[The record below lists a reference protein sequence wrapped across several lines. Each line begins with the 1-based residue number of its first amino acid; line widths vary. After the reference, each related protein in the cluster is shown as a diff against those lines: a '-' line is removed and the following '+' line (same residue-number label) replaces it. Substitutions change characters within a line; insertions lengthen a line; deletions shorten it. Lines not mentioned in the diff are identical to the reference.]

1 MTVRITIESTEP
13 EPAAWALARETV
25 RNADE
30 LSKRPAALWNASTRI
45 KDEAFDF
52 LVDALVGMRLDGATE
67 EECDGLCRFVFAIIE
82 RTQKA
87 ARRHLEETESYR
99 IDEEGCQ

>member
-1 MTVRITIESTEP
+1 MTVRITIESDEP
-13 EPAAWALARETV
+13 DPMAWALAREAV
-25 RNADE
+25 KGADE
-30 LSKRPAALWNASTRI
+30 LVKRPAALWNASTRI

-67 EECDGLCRFVFAIIE
+67 EECDALCRFVFAVIE

-87 ARRHLEETESYR
+87 ARRRLEETESYR
-99 IDEEGCQ
+99 IDEEEGE